1 MLHVHIGCATQ
12 SYKYLYILQ
21 RITMAQVLEDP
32 WFKEGYKPENNKVE
46 EDVNVDDVYMVFNDS
61 KVWETQMGS
70 G

>member
-1 MLHVHIGCATQ
+1 
-12 SYKYLYILQ
+12 
-21 RITMAQVLEDP
+21 MAQVLEDP